1 MIANAVFWGY
11 QITPKRSTKEDE
23 AVQYFDDEFFDLLR
37 LVTFFQS
44 CSSYLHSFVLSD
56 MNCNAELGINF
67 FRHAV
72 PKGGREG
79 GGCLGV
85 ALDGMVNRYPL
96 LLLPRGLPPFMH
108 CIGIVGP
115 KGMVFS
121 HFGQIG
127 YQFWPFRSYTVNG
140 VWF

>member
-1 MIANAVFWGY
+1 MLSWG
-11 QITPKRSTKEDE
+11 ST
-23 AVQYFDDEFFDLLR
+23 
-37 LVTFFQS
+37 S
-44 CSSYLHSFVLSD
+44 
-56 MNCNAELGINF
+56 LGMQF
-67 FRHAV
+67 L
-72 PKGGREG
+72 KGAGRVEG

-96 LLLPRGLPPFMH
+96 LLLPRGLPPYMH
-108 CIGIVGP
+108 SIGIVAS

-127 YQFWPFRSYTVNG
+127 YQFCPFRSYTVNG